1 MAHAGCVGHFIV
13 VVVDCVCMT
22 LKSKS
27 LLVIMMIS
35 KKRSKNIRVD
45 WMCISHSYAVCVN
58 RMVFAKRP

>member
-13 VVVDCVCMT
+13 VIVVVDCVCMT

-35 KKRSKNIRVD
+35 KKNIRVD
-45 WMCISHSYAVCVN
+45 WMCISHSYTVCVN
-58 RMVFAKRP
+58 CMVFAKRP